1 MNRRSPHPRS
11 KSTKELARPEP
22 KPMKPRKAPP
32 PPAPVAKP
40 MKRADASRV
49 DTTPPW
55 PFPKREVVLKSSEWQ
70 AIWKKIRDR
79 TSRDLERDNAQAQD
93 TIKEAL
99 DQRDA
104 LQARVDKFDDVIN
117 KVLTGLGVHTK
128 LATDLISELK
138 SL

>member
-1 MNRRSPHPRS
+1 
-11 KSTKELARPEP
+11 
-22 KPMKPRKAPP
+22 
-32 PPAPVAKP
+32 